1 MCWTVAH
8 LQEAVAELDSSST
21 SLLLKTRW
29 PKRWENKTRLQSTC
43 SSCQG
48 TWNEQQADHFQAHSA
63 QEVMQMQ
70 LAISHEPTVKV
81 PWGPSVQGAG
91 AQSPGRHA
99 GWRYPYTHK
108 DWGAQAT
115 PQPPP
120 FPRGELLEMEKQEC
134 IEYPESQETGRDEDT
149 TAPSARGGGQAGP
162 QPLTKGRAEQPS
174 VLNEEGRAKKV
185 RDLLLRRG
193 LLQYNQEEA
202 YICFD
207 VISFDGDNFFQVHP
221 HV

>member
-1 MCWTVAH
+1 MCWTASY
-8 LQEAVAELDSSST
+8 LQEAVAELDSW
-21 SLLLKTRW
+21 SLNHLLYLPAIKNQVTQNGEKIKW
-29 PKRWENKTRLQSTC
+29 GC
-43 SSCQG
+43 SEPVHLAKAPGMNSRQ
-48 TWNEQQADHFQAHSA
+48 TTFQAHSA
-63 QEVMQMQ
+63 QKVMQMQ

-134 IEYPESQETGRDEDT
+134 IECPESQETGRDEDT
-149 TAPSARGGGQAGP
+149 TALSARGGGQAGP
-162 QPLTKGRAEQPS
+162 QTASKGKA
-174 VLNEEGRAKKV
+174 AH
-185 RDLLLRRG
+185 
-193 LLQYNQEEA
+193 LQSWMKE
-202 YICFD
+202 
-207 VISFDGDNFFQVHP
+207 VG
-221 HV
+221 

>member
-1 MCWTVAH
+1 
-8 LQEAVAELDSSST
+8 
-21 SLLLKTRW
+21 
-29 PKRWENKTRLQSTC
+29 
-43 SSCQG
+43 
-48 TWNEQQADHFQAHSA
+48 
-63 QEVMQMQ
+63 MQMQ

-134 IEYPESQETGRDEDT
+134 IEYPESQETWRDEDT
-149 TAPSARGGGQAGP
+149 TALSAREGGQAEP
-162 QPLTKGRAEQPS
+162 WPLRGRQHNLQAWMKEVGQKTVRG
-174 VLNEEGRAKKV
+174 VLLR
-185 RDLLLRRG
+185 RDLLQARKKCIFVLMG
-193 LLQYNQEEA
+193 WGKCTFAFLM
-202 YICFD
+202 
-207 VISFDGDNFFQVHP
+207 GTTFFKFTPMFKKSKFIV
-221 HV
+221 